1 MANNFNSDFNST
13 IPEQRSLFF
22 LRCHSEHAQPCAIQ
36 DQDCQSL
43 AIKTCTLHSHVLSL
57 SSKYLNF
64 YLLFFNSFPPF
75 FPLLFFLIPW
85 ATVCFHIF
93 FMLKFSFLNE
103 FPFKL
108 KFSVSHFEWIFFQ
121 AHSLPQANI
130 FTAPQ
135 RQNLFIATQRQMFFT
150 ATQIKLQLIIGLNHP
165 RVHASNQTSAHNWIK
180 PSHSTC
186 FQSNFSS

>member
-43 AIKTCTLHSHVLSL
+43 AIKTCTLHNHVLSL

-75 FPLLFFLIPW
+75 FPPSFLLNSLSDCMLSYLLYAEVFFL
-85 ATVCFHIF
+85 
-93 FMLKFSFLNE
+93 
-103 FPFKL
+103 
-108 KFSVSHFEWIFFQ
+108 EWISFQ
-121 AHSLPQANI
+121 AEVFC
-130 FTAPQ
+130 FTFWM
-135 RQNLFIATQRQMFFT
+135 NLLSSSFIATGKHFHCNTEAESLHCHTEANVFT

-165 RVHASNQTSAHNWIK
+165 RVHASNRTSAHNWIK
-180 PSHSTC
+180 PS
-186 FQSNFSS
+186 

>member
-43 AIKTCTLHSHVLSL
+43 AIKTCTLHNHVLSL

-75 FPLLFFLIPW
+75 FPPSFLLNSLSDCMLSYLLYAEVFFL
-85 ATVCFHIF
+85 
-93 FMLKFSFLNE
+93 
-103 FPFKL
+103 
-108 KFSVSHFEWIFFQ
+108 EWISFQ
-121 AHSLPQANI
+121 AEVFC
-130 FTAPQ
+130 FTFWM
-135 RQNLFIATQRQMFFT
+135 NLLSSSFIATGKHFHCTTEAESLHCHTEANVFT

-165 RVHASNQTSAHNWIK
+165 RAHAFNQISAHNRIK
-180 PSHSTC
+180 PS
-186 FQSNFSS
+186 

>member
-64 YLLFFNSFPPF
+64 YLLFFNSFPPLF
-75 FPLLFFLIPW
+75 SPLLFFLIPW

-165 RVHASNQTSAHNWIK
+165 RAHAFNQISAHNRIK
-180 PSHSTC
+180 PS
-186 FQSNFSS
+186 